1 MNRRIL
7 SRSLAMIVA
16 LLALST
22 LVFAADT
29 CSGPQIGSQIEPAQT
44 QGVQAPR

>member
-7 SRSLAMIVA
+7 SRSLAMVVA

-29 CSGPQIGSQIEPAQT
+29 CSSTQMGSQIEPAQT
-44 QGVQAPR
+44 QGAQAPR

>member
-7 SRSLAMIVA
+7 SRSLAMVVA

-22 LVFAADT
+22 LVFEADT
-29 CSGPQIGSQIEPAQT
+29 CSGSQLGSQMEPAQI
-44 QGVQAPR
+44 QGVQSSR